1 MSKKDLYKAFTER
14 GKVKN
19 KYYIP
24 IKLNKVKQNYQTVLD
39 IKDIEELEDKLMQ
52 NSTFF
57 EMKRYKKEYY
67 NEGYNWNFNVIK
79 RLVDSFVGKHIDE
92 LQLKCMSYPRK
103 YRHSLW
109 KWTLCSFS
117 EYLYI
122 NSSGYFLDWSVIK
135 SHYLD
140 ENNIIQR
147 CPSRLEYENN
157 LAKLM
162 NL

>member
-1 MSKKDLYKAFTER
+1 
-14 GKVKN
+14 
-19 KYYIP
+19 
-24 IKLNKVKQNYQTVLD
+24 
-39 IKDIEELEDKLMQ
+39 MQ

-57 EMKRYKKEYY
+57 EMKRYRKEYY
-67 NEGYNWNFNVIK
+67 NEGYNWNFNIIE

-92 LQLKCMSYPRK
+92 LQLKCMSYSKK

-122 NSSGYFLDWSVIK
+122 NNNGYFLDWSVIK

-147 CPSRLEYENN
+147 CPSRLEYEDN
-157 LAKLM
+157 LTKLM
-162 NL
+162 NTCL